1 MGSGK
6 KQRVV
11 HKSGTGKARFWV
23 LLLTASALSALAV
36 WLSFRPGPGRASQPA
51 PFVAPRTLDQLL
63 ALSPGDLA
71 RCDIALL
78 NLLCAEG
85 LGPSNSL
92 YTDEALRRLDLMAGR
107 VRMETDRHLYRFK
120 DRPEEFNRS
129 EGQFRMTML
138 ATVLQQDFKVRY
150 NPARITEVGDFEPNE
165 RFFADA
171 RDGFIHGLLDDR
183 RMGTCASLPVLH
195 VALGRR
201 LGYPLKLVATMNHLF
216 VRWEGEKDRFNMDA
230 TGEGFHAYDDQHY
243 REWPFPIM
251 PQEEREFGYLQSMAP
266 AQELSV
272 FLGLRGHSLM
282 VAGKPAEAIASHT
295 AALRYAPESKTARLT
310 LRTAQREAATRRQ
323 PVFLPRDPVSQI
335 RILAETDPVMVQA
348 ELAEQR
354 AIERSRANRGDDRG
368 LPANPL
374 QYSAP
379 IPFIPQPKHP

>member
-11 HKSGTGKARFWV
+11 HKTGTGKAGLGLA
-23 LLLTASALSALAV
+23 LLVGCGLAALGV
-36 WLSFRPGPGRASQPA
+36 WISLKPAPKQASQTR

-63 ALSPGDLA
+63 ALPPSDLA

-78 NLLCAEG
+78 NLLCAED
-85 LGPSNSL
+85 LGPTNSL
-92 YTDEALRRLDLMAGR
+92 DTDEALGRLDLMAGR
-107 VRMETDRHLYRFK
+107 IRMETERHLYRFK
-120 DRPEEFNRS
+120 EHPEEFNRS

-150 NPARITEVGDFEPNE
+150 NPARITEVGDFEPND

-171 RDGFIHGLLDDR
+171 RDVFIHGLLDDR

-195 VALGRR
+195 LALGRR
-201 LGYPLKLVATMNHLF
+201 LGYPLKLVATINHLF
-216 VRWEGEKDRFNMDA
+216 VRWEDAKDRFNLDA

-251 PQEEREFGYLQSMAP
+251 PKEEREFGHLQSMTP
-266 AQELSV
+266 AQEFSV

-310 LRTAQREAATRRQ
+310 LQTAQREAPTRRQ
-323 PVFLPRDPVSQI
+323 PVFLPSDPVLQSQILTDPDPVS
-335 RILAETDPVMVQA
+335 AQA
-348 ELAEQR
+348 ELAAQR
-354 AIERSRANRGDDRG
+354 AIERSRANRGYD
-368 LPANPL
+368 PEVPKT
-374 QYSAP
+374 QP
-379 IPFIPQPKHP
+379 TPFPPQPKRP

>member
-11 HKSGTGKARFWV
+11 HKSGTGKPGLGLA
-23 LLLTASALSALAV
+23 LLVGCGLAALGV
-36 WLSFRPGPGRASQPA
+36 WISLKPA
-51 PFVAPRTLDQLL
+51 PEKVSQSRPFVVPRTLGQLL
-63 ALSPGDLA
+63 ALSPSDLA

-85 LGPSNSL
+85 HGPTNSL
-92 YTDEALRRLDLMAGR
+92 DPDEALRRLDLMAGR
-107 VRMETDRHLYRFK
+107 IRMETERHLYRFK
-120 DRPEEFNRS
+120 DHPEEFNRS
-129 EGQFRMTML
+129 EGQFRMAML

-150 NPARITEVGDFEPNE
+150 NPARITEVGDFEPND
-165 RFFADA
+165 RFFADV
-171 RDGFIHGLLDDR
+171 RDVFIHGLLDDR

-201 LGYPLKLVATMNHLF
+201 LGYPLKLVATINHLF
-216 VRWEGEKDRFNMDA
+216 VRWEDANDRFNLDA

-251 PQEEREFGYLQSMAP
+251 PKEEREFGYLLSMTP

-310 LRTAQREAATRRQ
+310 LQTAQREAPTHPQ
-323 PVFLPRDPVSQI
+323 PVFLPRDPVLQSQI
-335 RILAETDPVMVQA
+335 LTDPDPVSAQA
-348 ELAEQR
+348 ELAAQR
-354 AIERSRANRGDDRG
+354 AIERSRANRGYDPG
-368 LPANPL
+368 VPNTQPTSSPL
-374 QYSAP
+374 Q
-379 IPFIPQPKHP
+379 PKRP